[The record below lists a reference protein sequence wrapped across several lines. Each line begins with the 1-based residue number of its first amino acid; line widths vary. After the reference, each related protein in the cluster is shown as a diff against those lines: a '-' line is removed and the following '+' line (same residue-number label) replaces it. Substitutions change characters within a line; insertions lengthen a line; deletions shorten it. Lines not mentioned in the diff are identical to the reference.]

1 MHRANQQFKLG
12 FPARKASAT
21 EDRGSAAVNRRPTIT
36 MPNKIK
42 KVKKAKKKVSG
53 KSAKGPKKAAPRAKK
68 GAIRKGGR
76 ASTKK
81 LVAIAAAKK

>member
-1 MHRANQQFKLG
+1 MRIISMFKLG
-12 FPARKASAT
+12 FPARKGVGH
-21 EDRGSAAVNRRPTIT
+21 RGSGIGRFNRRPTIT

>member
-1 MHRANQQFKLG
+1 
-12 FPARKASAT
+12 
-21 EDRGSAAVNRRPTIT
+21 

>member
-1 MHRANQQFKLG
+1 
-12 FPARKASAT
+12 
-21 EDRGSAAVNRRPTIT
+21 
-36 MPNKIK
+36 MPIKIK
-42 KVKKAKKKVSG
+42 KVKAKKKVSG
-53 KSAKGPKKAAPRAKK
+53 KSSKGPKKAAPRAKK